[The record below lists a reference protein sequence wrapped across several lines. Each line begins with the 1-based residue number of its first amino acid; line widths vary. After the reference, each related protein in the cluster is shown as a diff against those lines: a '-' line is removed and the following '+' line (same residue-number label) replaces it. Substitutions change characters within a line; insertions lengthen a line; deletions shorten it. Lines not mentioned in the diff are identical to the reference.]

1 MQSGHV
7 PCLYCSLSH
16 RMTGGS
22 FENLKRRP
30 GSWRMVKHWQKNA
43 IGAWMTQSMELRKG
57 NFDMFRCHLSSYAG
71 SWCTVHCTLPART
84 PMLCWKLLASTLKKP
99 SQLLSHSP
107 RPMKLCLHQASLT
120 KVIVSQMLTDYTS
133 IVIHGG
139 CEAGGLWR
147 ATSSFGSAFC
157 SNLQSFTIKEFKEIH
172 LHAVFTVTK
181 PWRKQ
186 TFSWPGPAR
195 ILMLCLWT
203 PVGL

>member
-1 MQSGHV
+1 MYLAFTVRLAQDDWWQLRE
-7 PCLYCSLSH
+7 PEEEA
-16 RMTGGS
+16 R
-22 FENLKRRP
+22 F
-30 GSWRMVKHWQKNA
+30 VKDVYTDGTA
-43 IGAWMTQSMELRKG
+43 IGAWMTQSMKLRKG

-71 SWCTVHCTLPART
+71 SLCTVHCTLPART

-133 IVIHGG
+133 IVIRGG

-157 SNLQSFTIKEFKEIH
+157 SNLRSFTIKECKEIH
-172 LHAVFTVTK
+172 LKSFKILHDAFTVTK
-181 PWRKQ
+181 PWKKE
-186 TFSWPGPAR
+186 TN
-195 ILMLCLWT
+195 I
-203 PVGL
+203 